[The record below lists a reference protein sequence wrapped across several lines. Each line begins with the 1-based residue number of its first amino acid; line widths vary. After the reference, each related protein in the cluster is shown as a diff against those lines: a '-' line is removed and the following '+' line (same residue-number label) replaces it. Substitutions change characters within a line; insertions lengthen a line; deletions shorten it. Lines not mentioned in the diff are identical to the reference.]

1 MSESLDLSIGELG
14 VLDQPERGA
23 RPAPTEGDATPSRRS
38 GVHRMDHR
46 L

>member
-23 RPAPTEGDATPSRRS
+23 LTLTDSFRSRP
-38 GVHRMDHR
+38 
-46 L
+46 